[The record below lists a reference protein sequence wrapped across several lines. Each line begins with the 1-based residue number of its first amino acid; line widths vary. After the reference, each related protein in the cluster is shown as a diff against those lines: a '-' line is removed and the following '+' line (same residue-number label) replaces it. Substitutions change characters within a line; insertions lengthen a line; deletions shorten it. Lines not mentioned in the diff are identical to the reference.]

1 MSVREARKALGVGAQ
16 ATPGELRRA
25 FRQAAKSVHPD
36 RPGGDAEAFR
46 RLVAAYD
53 LLRTAAEAPRK
64 FIQPP
69 APRPP
74 ARAAQGS
81 VGDPHTLSVPPLVAF
96 AGGAVEHRL
105 ADGRK
110 LRISCPPG
118 LRAGDR
124 LRAGGEV
131 LIVAVRGDGALIVRG
146 CLADGPPGPRPVEPG
161 RALPGGDPSGT
172 PRHLDH
178 PQGSGTGARPPGRR
192 RPASQGPAA
201 GGRPLHPA
209 RAGGRGRLQ
218 RRAHPA
224 APLCS
229 GLGGLRTISRRDHDQ

>member
-1 MSVREARKALGVGAQ
+1 MSGAETAMSVREARKALGVGAQ

-53 LLRTAAEAPRK
+53 LLRTAAAAPRK

-74 ARAAQGS
+74 SRAAQGS

-105 ADGRK
+105 SDGRK

-131 LIVAVRGDGALIVRG
+131 LTVAVRGDGALIVRG
-146 CLADGPPGPRPVEPG
+146 DDVWLTVRLDPALLSQGGRIQVETPLGPRDIWIT
-161 RALPGGDPSGT
+161 RKALERGLVRLEGGGLP
-172 PRHLDH
+172 
-178 PQGSGTGARPPGRR
+178 ARGRR
-192 RPASQGPAA
+192 REGDLFIRLEPAGEAA
-201 GGRPLHPA
+201 SSAA
-209 RAGGRGRLQ
+209 RTLL
-218 RRAHPA
+218 RRFA
-224 APLCS
+224 AAWAA
-229 GLGGLRTISRRDHDQ
+229 